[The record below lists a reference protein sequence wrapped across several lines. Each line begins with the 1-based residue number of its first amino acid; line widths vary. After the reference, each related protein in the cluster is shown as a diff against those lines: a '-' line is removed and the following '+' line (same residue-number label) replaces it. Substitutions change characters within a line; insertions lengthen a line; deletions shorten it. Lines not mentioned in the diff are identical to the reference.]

1 MPKNKLRRTMVVLM
15 VAATLVALV
24 GASSSVA
31 FAQVIGGGDP
41 VR

>member
-1 MPKNKLRRTMVVLM
+1 MPKNKMRTMVVVLM
-15 VAATLVALV
+15 VAVMLVALV
-24 GASSSVA
+24 GASSVA